1 MKILITGASGF
12 IGSFLVEGGLQ
23 RRHEVWAA
31 IRRGSS
37 TEYLTD
43 PGIHLIEF
51 DFDNKE
57 SLRHT
62 LEQFKAQNGSFDV
75 IIHAAGATKCI
86 KQEQFFRSNT
96 LVTKNLVESLR
107 ENDMLPA
114 QFIYLSTLGVFGPAK
129 EQFPYTPI
137 EETDKKCPNTSYGK
151 SKLDTEEYLESVPEL
166 GWLIIRPTGVYGPR
180 DKDYFLMAKG
190 VKLRIDL
197 SAGFSPQNIT
207 FVYVKDL
214 VTAVYLAV
222 DKGIIHK
229 AYFVTDGNSYRSSS
243 FSELTA
249 HELGIRKL
257 IHIKVPLFLVRI
269 ISVVFG
275 RLASLLGYS
284 FTLNKDK
291 YHILCQRNWLC
302 NITPLR
308 QDLGFEA
315 EYSLQSGVSETI
327 RWYIDHHWL

>member
-23 RRHEVWAA
+23 RGHEVWAA
-31 IRRGSS
+31 IRKESR
-37 TEYLTD
+37 TDYLKDTR
-43 PGIHLIEF
+43 IHLIEL

-57 SLRHT
+57 SLSRS
-62 LEQFKAQNGSFDV
+62 LQRLMKENGSFDV
-75 IIHAAGATKCI
+75 VIHAAGATKCI
-86 KQEQFFRSNT
+86 KREQFFKSNT

-107 ENDMLPA
+107 DNDMLPI

-129 EQFPYTPI
+129 EQFPFAPI
-137 EETDKKCPNTSYGK
+137 EETDEKCPNTSYGK
-151 SKLDTEEYLESVPEL
+151 SKLETEEFLESIPEL
-166 GWLIIRPTGVYGPR
+166 GWLIMRPTGVYGPR
-180 DKDYFLMAKG
+180 EKDYFLMAKG

-197 SAGFSPQNIT
+197 SAGFSAQCIT

-214 VTAVYLAV
+214 VKAVFLAV

-229 AYFVTDGNSYRSSS
+229 AYFVTDGNSYQSSI
-243 FSELTA
+243 FSDLIAQEM
-249 HELGIRKL
+249 GIRRL
-257 IHIKVPLFLVRI
+257 LHIKVPLFVVKI
-269 ISVVFG
+269 ITIVFG
-275 RLASLLGYS
+275 VLASLLGCS
-284 FTLNKDK
+284 FTINKDK

-315 EYSLQSGVSETI
+315 DYSLKSGVTETI